1 MYRINGGKAVQ
12 DSLLYNFDLPSAST
26 AFYASRS
33 EAMGIFAQSQP
44 GYEALP
50 LISEDGASSTPT
62 FGNKPSKQ
70 KRSPLFNICWV
81 LSVTLNVVLITYMAA
96 KQCSS
101 SDPDSVLI
109 TKYAGLARNIPTPFN
124 SSSPY
129 GFGSHSETAR
139 SLLWESLDTS
149 AGEISLT
156 NDFARSVNLPSSAP
170 FFWDPANRSI
180 YLLNAH
186 HSLHCLRKVRRW
198 VTLSHYNI
206 SQLDSYPHLIHCMDH
221 LLQNILC
228 EADDTPMYTSP
239 FANASTGLGQQR
251 MCRSWDK
258 LQDWAEG
265 HTACFAYV
273 NETQGVDA
281 VIQRFR
287 YCPKGS
293 EMGEKLRESFG
304 YPDDWWERRPEDV
317 QTMPKYWENL
327 D

>member
-1 MYRINGGKAVQ
+1 
-12 DSLLYNFDLPSAST
+12 
-26 AFYASRS
+26 
-33 EAMGIFAQSQP
+33 MGIFAQSQL

-50 LISEDGASSTPT
+50 LTSEDGALSNPALEERPWKTKKS
-62 FGNKPSKQ
+62 FFVN
-70 KRSPLFNICWV
+70 LCWV
-81 LSVTLNVVLITYMAA
+81 LSVTLNIILTTYVAVG
-96 KQCSS
+96 KESS
-101 SDPDSVLI
+101 SNADSDLI
-109 TKYAGLARNIPTPFN
+109 TKYAGLARNIPIPFN

-129 GFGSHSETAR
+129 GFGSPDETTR

-149 AGEISLT
+149 AGEISLR
-156 NDFARSVNLPSSAP
+156 NDFARLVNLPSSAP

-198 VTLSHYNI
+198 VTLSYYNV
-206 SQLDSYPHLIHCMDH
+206 SQLDSYPHMIHCMDH

-239 FANASTGLGQQR
+239 SANASTGLGQQR

-293 EMGEKLRESFG
+293 EMGKRMRESFG
-304 YPDDWWERRPEDV
+304 YPEDWWESRPEDV